1 MMELLVVSAKSNKDR
16 SNLPIISEF
25 IKFVSFRGQLGQVDV
40 ALGHTRTAYP
50 SGALLTKRHRFLVL
64 VQDVAGGVG

>member
-1 MMELLVVSAKSNKDR
+1 MELLVVSAKSNKDR

-25 IKFVSFRGQLGQVDV
+25 IKFVSFGGQLGQIDV
-40 ALGHTRTAYP
+40 ALSHTRTAYP
-50 SGALLTKRHRFLVL
+50 SGALLTKWHRVLVL